1 MMGFYL
7 RVLSDLVGDLGRHSG
22 RIQSSPLTTVEF
34 GDDEHEP
41 QCVRHLHG
49 FIFSGDEIIEKKFLF
64 VFLSDM
70 EVRSSSSTME
80 R

>member
-1 MMGFYL
+1 MTLEDIPEG
-7 RVLSDLVGDLGRHSG
+7 
-22 RIQSSPLTTVEF
+22 SSLHPTTVEF

-41 QCVRHLHG
+41 QCVRQVHD
-49 FIFSGDEIIEKKFLF
+49 FIFSGDEILVKKFLF
-64 VFLSDM
+64 VFLSVL